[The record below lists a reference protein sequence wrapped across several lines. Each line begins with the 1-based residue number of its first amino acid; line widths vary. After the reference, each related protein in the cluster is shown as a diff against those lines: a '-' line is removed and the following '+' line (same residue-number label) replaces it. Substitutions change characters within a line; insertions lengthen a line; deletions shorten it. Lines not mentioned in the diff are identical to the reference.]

1 MHGAQLM
8 ALASDATNSTYKC
21 IGRRRFALLTFA
33 SFEFRSAANTRKPVV
48 DNLSNSRRKITPASI
63 ASRKGRGAPIT
74 LVTAYDYPFASCAE
88 QAGVD
93 IVFVSDAFASVGMGC
108 DNTLSVTVDEVV
120 YHTRAVRRAV
130 SSSLVLASLPFLSY
144 TTPADAVQNAGR
156 IIRDGGADAVELE
169 GGADLAPTVRALT
182 KAGVAVVAHV
192 GLTKILAA
200 RTGSYRSQAQDA
212 ESAIAIIHDAL
223 ALSEAGAFALVLEC
237 IPDRIAA
244 AITELVP
251 VPTIGIGAGA
261 YCDGQ
266 GLVTQDMLGLFEKFT
281 PKFVQKFAALGETAR
296 NGFRQFKA
304 SVESAAFPS
313 SAHTLAIEDEKLGD
327 IVARLNS
334 ASNGTPY

>member
-1 MHGAQLM
+1 M
-8 ALASDATNSTYKC
+8 
-21 IGRRRFALLTFA
+21 
-33 SFEFRSAANTRKPVV
+33 V
-48 DNLSNSRRKITPASI
+48 DTLSNSRRKVTPTSI
-63 ASRKGRGAPIT
+63 RSRKSGGAPIT
-74 LVTAYDYPFASCAE
+74 LVTAYDYPFASYAE
-88 QAGVD
+88 QAGID

-108 DNTLSVTVDEVV
+108 DNTLSATVDEVV

-156 IIRDGGADAVELE
+156 LIRDGGADAVEIE
-169 GGADLAPTVRALT
+169 GNADLVPVVRALT
-182 KAGVAVVAHV
+182 KAGIAVVAHV
-192 GLTKILAA
+192 GLTKVLAA

-223 ALSEAGAFALVLEC
+223 ALSDAGAFALVVEC

-251 VPTIGIGAGA
+251 IPTIGIGAGG

-296 NGFRQFKA
+296 DGFRLFKEN
-304 SVESAAFPS
+304 VESAAFPG
-313 SAHTLAIEDEKLGD
+313 SAHTLAIGDEKLGD
-327 IVARLNS
+327 IVARLNG
-334 ASNGTPY
+334 ATNGTPY

>member
-1 MHGAQLM
+1 M
-8 ALASDATNSTYKC
+8 
-21 IGRRRFALLTFA
+21 
-33 SFEFRSAANTRKPVV
+33 V
-48 DNLSNSRRKITPASI
+48 DTLSNSRRKVTPASI
-63 ASRKGRGAPIT
+63 RSRKSGGAPIT
-74 LVTAYDYPFASCAE
+74 LVTAYDYPFASYAE
-88 QAGVD
+88 QAGID

-144 TTPADAVQNAGR
+144 TTPTDAVQNAGR
-156 IIRDGGADAVELE
+156 LIRDGGADAVEIE
-169 GGADLAPTVRALT
+169 GNADLVPVVRALT
-182 KAGVAVVAHV
+182 KAGIAVVAHV
-192 GLTKILAA
+192 GLTKVLAA

-223 ALSEAGAFALVLEC
+223 ALSDAGAFALVVEC

-251 VPTIGIGAGA
+251 IPTIGIGAGG

-296 NGFRQFKA
+296 DGFRLFKEN
-304 SVESAAFPS
+304 VESAAFPG
-313 SAHTLAIEDEKLGD
+313 SAHTLAIGDEKLGD
-327 IVARLNS
+327 IVARLNG
-334 ASNGTPY
+334 ATNGTPY